1 MMITRQRRRSRPLV
15 TRLADLFLNVV
26 VAVGGVFMLVP
37 FVWMFTAS
45 FKSTTEIFR
54 PATILPESLNLNNYI
69 RLFSQWPFAR
79 WFVNSLLVAGTTTLA
94 VLLFCSM
101 AGFAFSKYRFRGR
114 TQLFLGLLGSA
125 MIPFP
130 ILVIPLFV
138 LVSNLGWTNSLIA
151 LVVPFTAPAIGIFLM
166 RQYMEYV
173 PSELLDAPRIDGA
186 GELRIYFQIVL
197 PIVRPGLATLAII
210 TFINSWNN
218 FLWPLVVMRR
228 EASMTLPVGMAN
240 MLTAVSAGTA
250 RPYGPAM
257 AAATLVS
264 VPTIIVFLLVQRYYI
279 AGIASGAGK

>member
-1 MMITRQRRRSRPLV
+1 MIAQRRSRLRSFR
-15 TRLADLFLNVV
+15 TLLADISINGA
-26 VAVGGVFMLVP
+26 VAIGGVFMVIP
-37 FVWMFTAS
+37 FVWMITAS
-45 FKSTTEIFR
+45 FKTTTEIFR
-54 PATILPESLNLNNYI
+54 PATILPASLNLENYI
-69 RLFSQWPFAR
+69 RLFTQWPFAE
-79 WFVNSLLVAGTTTLA
+79 WFVNSLLVAGSTTIA

-114 TQLFLGLLGSA
+114 TPLFFGLLGSA

-138 LVSNLGWTNSLIA
+138 IVSNLGWTNSLVA
-151 LVVPFTAPAIGIFLM
+151 LVVPFVAPAIGIFLM

-173 PSELLDAPRIDGA
+173 PTELLDAPRIDGA
-186 GELRIYFQIVL
+186 GELRIYLQIVL
-197 PIVRPGLATLAII
+197 PTVRPGLATLAII

-218 FLWPLVVMRR
+218 FLWPLVVIRR

-240 MLTAVSAGTA
+240 MLTAVSAGSA

-264 VPTIIVFLLVQRYYI
+264 IPTIVVFLLVQRYYI
-279 AGIASGAGK
+279 AGIAEGAGK